1 MKTIEEIIEEIT
13 AEAATA
19 YELSMGSNWHRLVLT
34 AEGEIYWAEE
44 VGQSSMSVAVWNG
57 SDCSLMHFQG
67 QSHNGYSEE
76 AYEMIEASAE
86 IAAADLAAAA
96 VRDALDASDRADAA
110 FAAYTDAL
118 DAAK

>member
-76 AYEMIEASAE
+76 AYEMIEASA
-86 IAAADLAAAA
+86 DLAAAA